1 MKVLDI
7 KGIIFDYGGTLDTRG
22 DHWSEVL
29 WQGYEHFGIG
39 VADDEEVEPS
49 LLDSARR
56 FRDRSSPSF

>member
-39 VADDEEVEPS
+39 VADDE
-49 LLDSARR
+49 
-56 FRDRSSPSF
+56 